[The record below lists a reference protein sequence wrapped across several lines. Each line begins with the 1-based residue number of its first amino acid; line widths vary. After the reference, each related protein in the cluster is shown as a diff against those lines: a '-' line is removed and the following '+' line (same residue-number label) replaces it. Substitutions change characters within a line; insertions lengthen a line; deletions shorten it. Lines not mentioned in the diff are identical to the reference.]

1 MPRYLLRRFS
11 QAVLVLF
18 AVSIL
23 SFVLIYLSG
32 DPVRAIAPLDALP
45 EDVQNLKVQFGLD
58 QPIYVQYLKFV
69 RQAFKG
75 DLGESFRYRQESL
88 KLVLQRLPVTFLLVS
103 AAVIIA
109 ICVAIPLGIFTA
121 TRKNTFFDYGG
132 TVVSLVGLS
141 VPTFWIG
148 IMLILI
154 FADYLRILPPS
165 GKGGLSH
172 LILPAVTNSFNLIGL
187 LTRLTRTTMVEE
199 LEKSYIVALKAKG
212 LHKRLIY
219 YKHALKNSMIPIVTV
234 VGLQFGMLLGASV
247 VVETVFAWPGVGWLL
262 FSAITLRDLPLV
274 RAAVLVI
281 SLMFVMINLAV
292 DILYTFIDPKIRYT

>member
-1 MPRYLLRRFS
+1 MPRYLLRRLS

-58 QPIYVQYLKFV
+58 QPIYIQYVKFV

-75 DLGESFRYRQESL
+75 DLGESFRYRQEAL
-88 KLVLQRLPVTFLLVS
+88 KLVLQRLPVTFLLVF

-121 TRKNTFFDYGG
+121 TRKNSLFDYGG
-132 TVVSLVGLS
+132 TIVSLVGLS

-199 LEKSYIVALKAKG
+199 LEKNYIVALKAKG

-219 YKHALKNSMIPIVTV
+219 YKHALRNSMIPIVTV

-281 SLMFVMINLAV
+281 SLIFVMINLAV

>member
-58 QPIYVQYLKFV
+58 QPIYIQYLKFV

-88 KLVLQRLPVTFLLVS
+88 TLVLQRLPVTFLLVS

-121 TRKNTFFDYGG
+121 TRRNTFFDYGG
-132 TVVSLVGLS
+132 TVASLVGLS

-148 IMLILI
+148 IMLILV
-154 FADYLRILPPS
+154 FADSLRILPPS

-199 LEKSYIVALKAKG
+199 MEKNYVVALKAKG
-212 LHKRLIY
+212 LHNRLIY
-219 YKHALKNSMIPIVTV
+219 YKHALRNSMIPIVTV

-262 FSAITLRDLPLV
+262 FNAITLRDLPLV

>member
-1 MPRYLLRRFS
+1 MPRYLLKRFS

-58 QPIYVQYLKFV
+58 QPIYIQYLKFV

-199 LEKSYIVALKAKG
+199 TGEELYRG
-212 LHKRLIY
+212 
-219 YKHALKNSMIPIVTV
+219 PQ
-234 VGLQFGMLLGASV
+234 GQ
-247 VVETVFAWPGVGWLL
+247 
-262 FSAITLRDLPLV
+262 
-274 RAAVLVI
+274 RA
-281 SLMFVMINLAV
+281 
-292 DILYTFIDPKIRYT
+292 P

>member
-199 LEKSYIVALKAKG
+199 LEKNYIVALKAKG

>member
-1 MPRYLLRRFS
+1 MPRYLLRRLS

-132 TVVSLVGLS
+132 TIVSLVGLS

-199 LEKSYIVALKAKG
+199 LEKNYIVALKAKG

-219 YKHALKNSMIPIVTV
+219 YKHALRNSMIPIVTV

-281 SLMFVMINLAV
+281 SLLFVMINLAV